1 MLDEIQFAARTSPMT
16 NETLFRMVT
25 SVPAE
30 IFKLDG
36 CGIDDGSRA
45 DLFLLPAKT
54 DDYFENLFEAKLSD
68 MQLVIVGGNI
78 HLRATDLAS
87 TTATDLHE
95 MMVDGETK
103 LVKIDVASLRKRIL
117 KKVPASWL
125 SKNQLWN
132 IIE

>member
-1 MLDEIQFAARTSPMT
+1 
-16 NETLFRMVT
+16 MVLIT
-25 SVPAE
+25 GQE
-30 IFKLDG
+30 LTF
-36 CGIDDGSRA
+36 
-45 DLFLLPAKT
+45 FLLPAKT

-78 HLRATDLAS
+78 HLRATDFAS
-87 TTATDLHE
+87 TTETDLHE
-95 MMVDGETK
+95 IIVDGERK
-103 LVKIDVASLRKRIL
+103 LVIIDVASLRKRIL